1 MKAEISKGTQK
12 FIWHLVAFV
21 AVFVLALVIICRVLP
36 EPNRTANIDQS
47 AQITTSQTEDN
58 LSTDFDS
65 VKERVDQANNSTGKE
80 IKDLYSGEG
89 KSTMQKQLETRL
101 FFNTLKSILI
111 CVLLVVVVIVLIKK
125 GFSFKKV
132 KKIFD
137 EDDETPEDDTPE
149 ETPDDEDASDG
160 TPSDDTPPKDN
171 PDEEPS
177 DTSDESADDSD
188 EDKEPPIVDPAE
200 PDEQEVAENC
210 KL

>member
-1 MKAEISKGTQK
+1 MKTEISKGTQK

-36 EPNRTANIDQS
+36 EPNRTATIDQS
-47 AQITTSQTEDN
+47 TQITTSQTEDN

-137 EDDETPEDDTPE
+137 EDDETPEDNTPE
-149 ETPDDEDASDG
+149 ETPDEEDTSDG
-160 TPSDDTPPKDN
+160 TPSDDTPPEDN
-171 PDEEPS
+171 PDEESS

-200 PDEQEVAENC
+200 PDEQEVAESC